1 MPEIEGCLK
10 GRTITKVRTPA
21 SSRGRMHGV
30 TLVLD
35 NGLEVH
41 IGAHFPDVFVQTDE
55 RRPVEPKPSKQ
66 TPKTR

>member
-1 MPEIEGCLK
+1 
-10 GRTITKVRTPA
+10 
-21 SSRGRMHGV
+21 MHGV

-41 IGAHFPDVFVQTDE
+41 IGAHFPEVFVQTDE